1 MESMQML
8 RPRKTRLVHVPP
20 RRGEAQRSADFSV
33 VFGLDGSAYAGG
45 VNVDGLRFGFGILFE
60 EHCIFEG
67 EFEGGKKHGL
77 GVELTS
83 DEVFAGRF
91 VRGRRMAGKVFPR
104 GCPVAVDGHSDSTYA
119 TTSDGFACGDPCS
132 MTASETLAF
141 AKDITLPDRFIAELR
156 KSGATGA
163 ELPQYACGPEV
174 WQRILAR
181 TLRALHSKRMPL
193 ENCEPDATLGEIQ
206 CEETGAEGGNGIVHH
221 ATYKG
226 INVVTKVSRG
236 GFGNDILKEARILK
250 CLEKH
255 DNIVEYVGLS
265 EDKGAG
271 PVLLLLR
278 EPWTL
283 YEVLHQRGSRL
294 DAGSA
299 SIIGAGIAAGVE
311 HLHAAGIAHLDL
323 KSSNVLLSR
332 DLIPRICDFGHAANR
347 KEGEVRPH
355 NAIGT
360 PITAAPEVLLE
371 AGVGLPADVWS
382 IGVMLA
388 EMLMPQMPFHGLSY
402 AQVVIA
408 VIYTAEPLPIEFD
421 APAVYR
427 DLVRQCLSRDPAER
441 PCARDIKDVLEGIR
455 RQEPLSAEE
464 LFLCLPSS
472 TDAVFA
478 AMSRIARPVR
488 DIGPS
493 CFSWVPS
500 QLRSWMPAW
509 LSG

>member
-1 MESMQML
+1 M
-8 RPRKTRLVHVPP
+8 
-20 RRGEAQRSADFSV
+20 
-33 VFGLDGSAYAGG
+33 
-45 VNVDGLRFGFGILFE
+45 
-60 EHCIFEG
+60 
-67 EFEGGKKHGL
+67 KHGL

-83 DEVFAGRF
+83 TEVFAGRF
-91 VRGRRMAGKVFPR
+91 TRGRRMAGKVFPR

-226 INVVTKVSRG
+226 MQVVTKVSRLG
-236 GFGNDILKEARILK
+236 CGNVILKEARILRD
-250 CLEKH
+250 LAKH
-255 DNIVEYVGLS
+255 KNIVEYIGLCEDS
-265 EDKGAG
+265 EAG
-271 PVLLLLR
+271 PVLLLTR

-283 YEVLHQRGSRL
+283 CEVLHTYKARL
-294 DAGSA
+294 DAGVA
-299 SIIGAGIAAGVE
+299 STIGAGIAAGVE
-311 HLHAAGIAHLDL
+311 YLHAEGIAHLDL

-332 DLIPRICDFGHAANR
+332 DLVPRICDFGHAANR
-347 KEGEVRPH
+347 NDGEARPH

-360 PITAAPEVLLE
+360 PITASPEVLLE
-371 AGVGLPADVWS
+371 ISVGLPADVWAV
-382 IGVMLA
+382 GVMLA
-388 EMLMPQMPFHGLSY
+388 EMLLPQMPYYGLSY

-408 VIYTAEPLPIEFD
+408 VIHCSEPFSTDFE
-421 APAVYR
+421 APAAYR
-427 DLVRQCLSRDPAER
+427 ELVLKCLRRDPADRLSAQE
-441 PCARDIKDVLEGIR
+441 IKD
-455 RQEPLSAEE
+455 
-464 LFLCLPSS
+464 
-472 TDAVFA
+472 
-478 AMSRIARPVR
+478 
-488 DIGPS
+488 
-493 CFSWVPS
+493 
-500 QLRSWMPAW
+500 
-509 LSG
+509 